1 MMQLQIQLYQ
11 KIQKKRKKAF
21 FNLCI
26 PLLLSFLAYEEFEE
40 EGKISNNKL
49 QQNKPNG
56 FEN

>member
-1 MMQLQIQLYQ
+1 MVQ
-11 KIQKKRKKAF
+11 KKQKRKKNAF

-26 PLLLSFLAYEEFEE
+26 PLLLSFLAYEEYEE

>member
-1 MMQLQIQLYQ
+1 MQLQIQWY
-11 KIQKKRKKAF
+11 KKKTEKKKNAF

-26 PLLLSFLAYEEFEE
+26 PLLLSFLAYEEYEE